1 MPSGVEALRAM
12 GLGAALDAL
21 PQTHIQAVE
30 IFRGSRRLVRIEP
43 QDLGAP
49 GPRIVSQPALLEML
63 VAEAARFPSFR
74 LERGVTVRD
83 LVREA
88 ERVAGVRADTPAG
101 SREVRGDLVIGTD
114 GRASVLRARAGLRA
128 RHAEQAFDIVWCKV
142 PQPAFLDRGTARAY
156 LGHRHFALLFPS
168 YDGRLQIGWIID
180 KGSFGDL
187 RRRGIE
193 GWIAEMA
200 RHVSPDLAAHLRA
213 VGGAITHPFLLDV
226 VCDRLER
233 WSLPGLLLLGDA
245 AHPMSPV
252 GAQGINIALRDA
264 LVAANHLGPALAGG
278 AAPAAL
284 DAAAGRVAA
293 ERGPG
298 RGRDRAR
305 PAERDRALRRPDRAP
320 RAARARRLLRGAR
333 VRLLPAGARLRLRP
347 GEPGGDHGRPARAS
361 RARPLRPR
369 LPVLRG
375 AGRREARE
383 RPPGAGARPL
393 LRADGRVVRGAR
405 LGAPHRSA
413 RAHADAVARAAC
425 DVARQAA
432 HGARVV
438 SGGAA
443 AGRGPRTLPRAGTGG
458 VRARRRLLPRL
469 GLPGRVPHAG
479 AAARPRPP
487 ARARGLGR
495 RGPDPPAHRQA
506 LDPRVRPARGLGR
519 VRGRRPLPRPG
530 AARAPPRRRAA
541 LPRALARAGRAA
553 VPWPRAAAP
562 PRVERGPAFGYHA
575 RAMKFVDEVLIRVA
589 AGDGGR
595 GCVSFRREKYV
606 PRGGPNGGDGG
617 DGGHV
622 VLAVDPGL
630 STLVD
635 LSYPQ
640 HLRAGRGEHGR
651 GKDQDGARGADLVL
665 RVPPGTLVYDA
676 ETDELRADLRATGER
691 AVVARGG
698 RGGRGNMH
706 FATPTNRAPRRAEPG
721 TPGERRALRLELRV
735 LADAGLLGFPNVGKS
750 TLIRAVSAAR
760 PRVADYPFTTLVPH
774 LGVVRLDEEWSF
786 VLAAA
791 PAAEP
796 AAAPA

>member
-1 MPSGVEALRAM
+1 VAHAVIVGAGPAGASLAYLLARRGVGVTLLERQTDFAREFRGEGLMPSGVEALRAM

-43 QDLGAP
+43 RDLGAP

-128 RHAEQAFDIVWCKV
+128 RHAEQAFDVVWCKV

-233 WSLPGLLLLGDA
+233 WWLPGLLLLGDA

-293 ERGPG
+293 EREPEVAEIQRLQQGP
-298 RGRDRAR
+298 
-305 PAERDRALRRPDRAP
+305 P
-320 RAARARRLLRGAR
+320 RLLFGPAWRSDLLLGA
-333 VRLLPAGARLRLRP
+333 LLP
-347 GEPGGDHGRPARAS
+347 
-361 RARPLRPR
+361 
-369 LPVLRG
+369 
-375 AGRREARE
+375 
-383 RPPGAGARPL
+383 L
-393 LRADGRVVRGAR
+393 LAR
-405 LGAPHRSA
+405 LGI
-413 RAHADAVARAAC
+413 V
-425 DVARQAA
+425 
-432 HGARVV
+432 
-438 SGGAA
+438 
-443 AGRGPRTLPRAGTGG
+443 T
-458 VRARRRLLPRL
+458 
-469 GLPGRVPHAG
+469 
-479 AAARPRPP
+479 
-487 ARARGLGR
+487 
-495 RGPDPPAHRQA
+495 
-506 LDPRVRPARGLGR
+506 
-519 VRGRRPLPRPG
+519 
-530 AARAPPRRRAA
+530 
-541 LPRALARAGRAA
+541 
-553 VPWPRAAAP
+553 
-562 PRVERGPAFGYHA
+562 
-575 RAMKFVDEVLIRVA
+575 RVA
-589 AGDGGR
+589 GS
-595 GCVSFRREKYV
+595 VFRRFA
-606 PRGGPNGGDGG
+606 NG
-617 DGGHV
+617 V
-622 VLAVDPGL
+622 
-630 STLVD
+630 
-635 LSYPQ
+635 
-640 HLRAGRGEHGR
+640 
-651 GKDQDGARGADLVL
+651 
-665 RVPPGTLVYDA
+665 
-676 ETDELRADLRATGER
+676 
-691 AVVARGG
+691 
-698 RGGRGNMH
+698 
-706 FATPTNRAPRRAEPG
+706 
-721 TPGERRALRLELRV
+721 
-735 LADAGLLGFPNVGKS
+735 
-750 TLIRAVSAAR
+750 
-760 PRVADYPFTTLVPH
+760 TT
-774 LGVVRLDEEWSF
+774 VRL
-786 VLAAA
+786 AA
-791 PAAEP
+791 
-796 AAAPA
+796 